1 MAVSEGGLEPSV
13 IGLAIKVHRALGPGL
28 FESVYQPCMAH
39 EMRKAGVRFEQQ
51 KPISVV
57 YDGLVFDRTFRA
69 DLIVEDELIVEIK
82 SVEKLT
88 PLHHAQLLTYLKF
101 TGLRKGLIINFNV
114 PVLKEGLHSVVR

>member
-1 MAVSEGGLEPSV
+1 
-13 IGLAIKVHRALGPGL
+13 
-28 FESVYQPCMAH
+28 MAH

-82 SVEKLT
+82 SVSNLT
-88 PLHHAQLLTYLKF
+88 AVFEAQLLTYLRLSDKRV
-101 TGLRKGLIINFNV
+101 GLLINFNARLLKGGIKRL
-114 PVLKEGLHSVVR
+114 VL

>member
-1 MAVSEGGLEPSV
+1 MPLVTTAVATQV